1 MEKKVLFFAGT
12 KFKVDY
18 VFDGHK
24 KSHEAILAQ
33 TFEEDFVFQVIV
45 ISEFEAGLIK
55 GYIHKEFSDIHAVT
69 YNYLYKEAEKM
80 IYSKIIK
87 LEITDFSHSEE
98 I

>member
-33 TFEEDFVFQVIV
+33 TFEEDFVFQVIA
-45 ISEFEAGLIK
+45 ISGFE
-55 GYIHKEFSDIHAVT
+55 IHF
-69 YNYLYKEAEKM
+69 
-80 IYSKIIK
+80 K
-87 LEITDFSHSEE
+87 LG
-98 I
+98 